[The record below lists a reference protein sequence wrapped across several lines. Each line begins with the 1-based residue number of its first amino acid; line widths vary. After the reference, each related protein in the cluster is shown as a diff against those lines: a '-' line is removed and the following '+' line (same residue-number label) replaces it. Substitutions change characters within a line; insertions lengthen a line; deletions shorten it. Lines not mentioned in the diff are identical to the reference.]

1 MQNVAKATYREIL
14 ERRAGENRIDFIDGV
29 ATALTPPAFFEIVMH
44 MAFRSVVEDG
54 GDVSVE
60 TGLRAVEK
68 LQAVHD
74 KRDPGD
80 DIADMR
86 RQVNMILDA
95 VKAVVPQSMWGDIV
109 EKLDQLE
116 QHPDALDVGE
126 DGFDA
131 DDDAYDPTEFI
142 DEDDEF

>member
-29 ATALTPPAFFEIVMH
+29 ATALIPLAFFEIVMH

-60 TGLRAVEK
+60 TGLRAAEK

-74 KRDPGD
+74 KCDPGD

-95 VKAVVPQSMWGDIV
+95 VKAVVPQEMWGDIA

-116 QHPDALDVGE
+116 QHREVLDAETE
-126 DGFDA
+126 DFD
-131 DDDAYDPTEFI
+131 DEDAYDPTEFI

>member
-1 MQNVAKATYREIL
+1 
-14 ERRAGENRIDFIDGV
+14 
-29 ATALTPPAFFEIVMH
+29 

-95 VKAVVPQSMWGDIV
+95 VKAVVPRGCLQFGITGRAAEPQTISR
-109 EKLDQLE
+109 L
-116 QHPDALDVGE
+116 
-126 DGFDA
+126 
-131 DDDAYDPTEFI
+131 
-142 DEDDEF
+142 

>member
-29 ATALTPPAFFEIVMH
+29 ATALTPLAFFEIVMH

-60 TGLRAVEK
+60 TGLRAAEK

-95 VKAVVPQSMWGDIV
+95 VKAVVPQEMWGDIA

-116 QHPDALDVGE
+116 QHREVLDAETE
-126 DGFDA
+126 DFD
-131 DDDAYDPTEFI
+131 DEDAYDPTEFI

>member
-1 MQNVAKATYREIL
+1 
-14 ERRAGENRIDFIDGV
+14 V
-29 ATALTPPAFFEIVMH
+29 ATALTPLAFFEIVMH

-60 TGLRAVEK
+60 TAPRAAEK

-95 VKAVVPQSMWGDIV
+95 VKAVVPQEMWGDIA
-109 EKLDQLE
+109 EKVDDLE
-116 QHPDALDVGE
+116 QHREVLDAETE
-126 DGFDA
+126 DFD
-131 DDDAYDPTEFI
+131 DEDAYDPTEFI
-142 DEDDEF
+142 DEDDKF